1 MVLLLQLIMR
11 SQCHLIFC
19 PHVSRSQYRVRI
31 YVQKKFHSHLLIYN
45 HTWRTF
51 LQCMSTELLSSPG
64 GIVGS
69 WCTVTSYR
77 MYSRFQLP
85 ILNRKTSCF
94 HWINNFHHS
103 SLRCCRCCSSM
114 CGNNLYI
121 SVFCSAA
128 YNSVCHCSL
137 KSNFRFVDIRW
148 SFFPYEF
155 VPSLL
160 KINRFFLL
168 YFVVLSF
175 VFNRHESLSFIIT
188 ALTDF
193 NMMIVISAIF
203 LPPFLLS
210 CTFWSSIDHV
220 LFSFVYHCHNSSN
233 VWSVLCTLKT

>member
-1 MVLLLQLIMR
+1 
-11 SQCHLIFC
+11 
-19 PHVSRSQYRVRI
+19 
-31 YVQKKFHSHLLIYN
+31 
-45 HTWRTF
+45 
-51 LQCMSTELLSSPG
+51 MSTELLSSPG

-210 CTFWSSIDHV
+210 CTFCSSIDHV
-220 LFSFVYHCHNSSN
+220 LF
-233 VWSVLCTLKT
+233 